1 MARRGK
7 IPFFTDEDVAD
18 SVGDA
23 ILAAGHDLVRLRDVM
38 VRGSADPVVATA
50 CREGGLVLVTHN
62 YRDFRRISRDLEV
75 TRGRFDQLH
84 RIELICSQTIA
95 ADRFRKELPLIEHEW
110 KSHPVEADFG
120 IRIVIGDKIVRVD
133 RRAG

>member
-1 MARRGK
+1 MARRQK

-18 SVGDA
+18 SVGDV
-23 ILAAGHDLVRLRDVM
+23 ILAAGHRLVRLRDAM
-38 VRGSADPVVATA
+38 IRGSADPVVATA

-75 TRGRFDQLH
+75 TRGRFDRLH

-95 ADRFRKELPLIEHEW
+95 AERFKKELPLIELEW
-110 KSHPVEADFG
+110 NERGADAEYG
-120 IRIVIGDKIVRVD
+120 IRIVIGDQIVRVD
-133 RRAG
+133 RRAS

>member
-1 MARRGK
+1 MARRRK

-23 ILAAGHDLVRLRDVM
+23 ILAAGHKLARLREVM

-50 CREGGLVLVTHN
+50 CRESGLVLVTHN
-62 YRDFRRISRDLEV
+62 YRDFRRISHDLEV
-75 TRGRFDQLH
+75 TRGRFDRLH

-110 KSHPVEADFG
+110 NNHPADADFG

-133 RRAG
+133 RRAA

>member
-1 MARRGK
+1 MARRSK

-23 ILAAGHDLVRLRDVM
+23 IIAAGHKLTRVRDTM
-38 VRGSADPVVATA
+38 IRGSADPVVATA
-50 CREGGLVLVTHN
+50 SREGGLVLITHN
-62 YRDFRRISRDLEV
+62 YRDFRRITKDLQ
-75 TRGRFDQLH
+75 TTQRRFDRLH

-95 ADRFRKELPLIEHEW
+95 AERFKKELPLIEHEW
-110 KSHPVEADFG
+110 RAHSPDAEFG
-120 IRIVIGDKIVRVD
+120 IRIVIGDNIVRVD